1 MVNFWSS
8 MVGVTLPPTVRQNEL
23 PSALPDPKKV
33 SLSQFMRWSLADQ
46 IAFIEAKGTGTTPK
60 TVTIGD
66 PGKQGDPD
74 YPKPTITLG
83 YKATSPQALTYA
95 DPLLQPAQVSKNDF
109 MRWSPDNQLAYIA
122 RFKDASGAVYLG
134 ASQSK
139 VEVAANGNV
148 MALGVLLPTAG
159 DAEPIPYHHL
169 PGSAAGTPSNVVV
182 TSAEWLFPTL
192 DGKKVTLPV
201 GERPAAFSTTP
212 AMLAPSGFTD
222 DALPRPPG
230 LTKEQKSD
238 AAKVEFLKSFA
249 TWHSVYQ
256 LEYIKTHQLTP
267 ATPANSRPRLDIEV
281 GSPELRLTAFVSPD
295 DPTKHFIVQSLDKA
309 AIARMTENEQ
319 SALTNMGEAWDTL
332 SASLGL
338 IDVLTPKLAASDK
351 TANGGTIGGTPPTGP
366 FTAAGYA
373 DELIYAIENTPP
385 SSRRYNGTSLDQPQL
400 AWDVGGTSFTV
411 GGTTYLKR
419 YAQTTK
425 PADPPGNGPGGVL
438 IGAHGGTLRYV
449 ASGSMTAGG
458 PTTSWELVEDVTSL
472 PDEAKQAFISQLEI
486 LKEQIGNSAIVDY
499 KTIQTKVDE
508 LRERFNRVFAFYN
521 VRPATAETWYHNNP
535 DDDSQHYT
543 VTVYAD
549 VISQD
554 GTLNSANRGYAVFL
568 AQEQR
573 IAELA
578 KARMTLVREN
588 GILNGK
594 TLDVPYLVYKF
605 QSLYNLSLEAQVVAE
620 TEEVNQQNDLLR
632 TYAAMQDAVNRTLS
646 ALSKTDN
653 SSSVGILG
661 LASTDTEVLE
671 NEANAGLLKVL
682 SMFED
687 YLSARHRKP
696 DGAFVGGQRHPLEVL
711 RSVTRPIFNLFYN
724 AKFGQHNEQ
733 DNDGIDAGGDQTD
746 DDDNTYTKKDYDL
759 ETYTHTQ
766 WSNYATRLSESV
778 TIINQNSQ
786 IKMNDINSMDKER
799 NRHFELANNALAK
812 MADIISNIARA

>member
-139 VEVAANGNV
+139 VELAANGDV

-201 GERPAAFSTTP
+201 GERPAAFYTTP
-212 AMLAPSGFTD
+212 AMLKDTAFTD
-222 DALPRPPG
+222 DALPHPPG
-230 LTKEQKSD
+230 LTRAEKAD
-238 AAKVEFLKSFA
+238 AAKVEFLTDFA
-249 TWHSVYQ
+249 EWHSAYQ
-256 LEYIKTHQLTP
+256 LEYIKTHQSAP
-267 ATPANSRPRLDIEV
+267 ATPAGSPSRLDIVV
-281 GSPELRLTAFVSPD
+281 GSPALRLTAFVSPD

-309 AIARMTENEQ
+309 AIARMTRNEQ
-319 SALTNMGEAWDTL
+319 DAVTKMGTAFDDLAT
-332 SASLGL
+332 SLGL
-338 IDVLTPKLAASDK
+338 STVSDARLGAAQN
-351 TANGGTIGGTPPTGP
+351 TTNGGTRSATAPTPAPTAP
-366 FTAAGYA
+366 FTATRYIDA
-373 DELIYAIENTPP
+373 LIYDID
-385 SSRRYNGTSLDQPQL
+385 Y
-400 AWDVGGTSFTV
+400 
-411 GGTTYLKR
+411 TTAPTR
-419 YAQTTK
+419 
-425 PADPPGNGPGGVL
+425 V
-438 IGAHGGTLRYV
+438 
-449 ASGSMTAGG
+449 GG
-458 PTTSWELVEDVTSL
+458 PTL
-472 PDEAKQAFISQLEI
+472 PKDARDAFKSQLDI
-486 LKEQIGNSAIVDY
+486 LKEQIANSSIIAPAD
-499 KTIQTKVDE
+499 IQEKVDE
-508 LRERFNRVFAFYN
+508 IRGRFNRLFAFYN
-521 VRPATAETWYHNNP
+521 VREPTPETWQHNNGGTN
-535 DDDSQHYT
+535 Q

-549 VISQD
+549 VISSD
-554 GTLNSANRGYAVFL
+554 ATLASANRGYSVFL
-568 AQEQR
+568 AQEKR

-578 KARMTLVREN
+578 EGRMKLVRAD
-588 GILNGK
+588 GVLNGK
-594 TLDVPYLVYKF
+594 KLDVPYLVYKF

-620 TEEVNQQNDLLR
+620 TEEVNQQNDLLK
-632 TYAAMQDAVNRTLS
+632 TYAAMQDLINRTLS
-646 ALSKTDN
+646 AYTKADDTKKA
-653 SSSVGILG
+653 VLG
-661 LASTDTEVLE
+661 LGDRQTAEIKQDEW
-671 NEANAGLLKVL
+671 KVF

-687 YLSARHRKP
+687 FLSGSHQDP
-696 DGAFVGGQRHPLEVL
+696 TGAWVGGQKHPLEVL
-711 RSVTRPIFNLFYN
+711 RGITRPTMNLFRN
-724 AKFGQHNEQ
+724 AAYDPN
-733 DNDGIDAGGDQTD
+733 GDTD
-746 DDDNTYTKKDYDL
+746 DDGPDTDQDNPSTNYDL
-759 ETYTHTQ
+759 ELFTYMQ
-766 WSNYATRLSESV
+766 WNSFGTRLSETV

-812 MADIISNIARA
+812 MADILANIARA